1 MCVCWWGE
9 NTGPPFSVSISSSV
23 HGRVSGR
30 QHKCVVRVLILAAA
44 VVYLCVHIQCAALF
58 VRSGGACHLP
68 HSPQQRT
75 QARGCSGSNSPSKHP
90 PSHPGFPFSTRRF
103 FPPAPSRPPFPLAHS
118 AFPRQGPA
126 APSSF
131 LLNHLLTLKSKP
143 ILVWKK
149 KKKKTHT
156 HTTRPGRDRVRD
168 SRGRIEQRWGQNQR
182 ETDSVLFWSS
192 SSWLRIKC
200 NRIE

>member
-1 MCVCWWGE
+1 MSLCRDTCPISTGPCVLICVCVCWWGE

-44 VVYLCVHIQCAALF
+44 AVYLCVHIRCAALF
-58 VRSGGACHLP
+58 VRSGGAYHLP

-75 QARGCSGSNSPSKHP
+75 QAHGCSGLKQPQQAPHP
-90 PSHPGFPFSTRRF
+90 ATLDFDAFSTRRF
-103 FPPAPSRPPFPLAHS
+103 FPPAPSHPPFPLAHS

-143 ILVWKK
+143 ILV
-149 KKKKTHT
+149 
-156 HTTRPGRDRVRD
+156 
-168 SRGRIEQRWGQNQR
+168 
-182 ETDSVLFWSS
+182 
-192 SSWLRIKC
+192 
-200 NRIE
+200 

>member
-1 MCVCWWGE
+1 MSYINGSVCVGVCVCVCWWGE
-9 NTGPPFSVSISSSV
+9 NTGPPFSVYISSSV

-44 VVYLCVHIQCAALF
+44 VVYLCLHIQCAALF

-90 PSHPGFPFSTRRF
+90 PSHPGFRRF
-103 FPPAPSRPPFPLAHS
+103 FHQEIFPPAPSRPPFPLAHS

-149 KKKKTHT
+149 KKDTHT
-156 HTTRPGRDRVRD
+156 HN
-168 SRGRIEQRWGQNQR
+168 EAR
-182 ETDSVLFWSS
+182 ERQSPRL
-192 SSWLRIKC
+192 
-200 NRIE
+200 EGGG